1 MNQFDDED
9 LLKLLKTSDT
19 EMYTLAEIH
28 KIVLQSD
35 IKCRIEEIRKRI
47 HTLLCDGYLGVE
59 LTGDGIQM
67 YFMIFYPEY

>member
-1 MNQFDDED
+1 
-9 LLKLLKTSDT
+9 
-19 EMYTLAEIH
+19 MYTLAEIH

>member
-35 IKCRIEEIRKRI
+35 IKMQDRRN
-47 HTLLCDGYLGVE
+47 
-59 LTGDGIQM
+59 
-67 YFMIFYPEY
+67 